1 MSKRFII
8 ALASIAVVVVIAG
21 VGLRR
26 YVRAHAM
33 PAAHPC
39 VNNLAV
45 IDGYIQQWTLKKH
58 KTTNDTPTW
67 EDLRPWL
74 TRGTN
79 YQMPECPHGGT
90 STLGRVGESPMTS
103 LGGQEPPYPFLPH
116 F

>member
-1 MSKRFII
+1 MSKRFIT
-8 ALASIAVVVVIAG
+8 AFASIAALIVIAAA
-21 VGLRR
+21 GLRW
-26 YVRAHAM
+26 YVRTHTM

-45 IDGYIQQWTLKKH
+45 IDGCVQQWTLEKH

-79 YQMPECPHGGT
+79 YQVPVCPQGGT
-90 STLGRVGESPMTS
+90 YTLGRVGESPTCS
-103 LGGQEPPYPFLPH
+103 IGERDPLYHSLPH
-116 F
+116 